1 MINAIQEYISYLHDI
16 RKISYNTEISYERD
30 LKKAADYFASQ
41 EIGDLTQVTE
51 TNLNSY
57 LLFLERDHMS
67 PATVSRNIAS
77 LRSFYQYMLHEKKI
91 DRDPSERLKP
101 PKVEKKAP
109 QILTREEGVKLLN
122 QPNLNTDKGLRDR
135 AMICLI
141 YATGIRVS
149 ELVHLRVVDVNLL
162 KGYLT
167 CAENGRER
175 VIPMD
180 EMTQEAVEAYMTNA
194 RERLLKGH
202 DSEYLFTNCSGTS
215 MSRQGFWKVLKG
227 YAAEAGI
234 TKDITPHTMR
244 HSFAAHMLQQG
255 ADIRSVQQMLGHA
268 DVTTTQIYMQL
279 V

>member
-109 QILTREEGVKLLN
+109 QILTREEVVKLLS

>member
-41 EIGDLTQVTE
+41 EIGDLTQVSE

-77 LRSFYQYMLHEKKI
+77 LRSFYQYLLHEKKI
-91 DRDPSERLKP
+91 DRDPTERLKP

-109 QILTREEGVKLLN
+109 QILTKQEVEELLG

-149 ELVHLRVVDVNLL
+149 ELVHLRISDVNLQ
-162 KGYLT
+162 KGYLS
-167 CAENGRER
+167 CSENGRER

-180 EMTQEAVEAYMTNA
+180 RMTQNAVEAFMTNA
-194 RERLLKGH
+194 RERMLKGH

-279 V
+279 L

>member
-1 MINAIQEYISYLHDI
+1 MINAIQEYIAYLHDV

-41 EIGDLTQVTE
+41 ELGDLTQVSE

-57 LLFLERDHMS
+57 LLYLERDHMS

-77 LRSFYQYMLHEKKI
+77 LRSFYQYLLREKKI

-109 QILTREEGVKLLN
+109 QILTLEEVSALLH
-122 QPNLNTDKGLRDR
+122 QPNCQTDKGLRDR
-135 AMICLI
+135 AMMCLV

-149 ELVHLRVVDVNLL
+149 ELVHLRLADVNLR
-162 KGYLT
+162 KRYLT
-167 CAENGRER
+167 CAESGRER
-175 VIPMD
+175 VIPLD
-180 EMTQEAVEAYMTNA
+180 EMTLKALDDFITQA
-194 RERLLKGH
+194 RDHLLKGRE
-202 DSEYLFTNCSGTS
+202 SEYLFTNCYGTP
-215 MSRQGFWKVLKG
+215 MSRQGFWKVLKV

-244 HSFAAHMLQQG
+244 HSFAAHMLQKG
-255 ADIRSVQQMLGHA
+255 ADIRSVQQPLGHA
-268 DVTTTQIYMQL
+268 DIATTQIYMQL
-279 V
+279 L

>member
-1 MINAIQEYISYLHDI
+1 
-16 RKISYNTEISYERD
+16 
-30 LKKAADYFASQ
+30 
-41 EIGDLTQVTE
+41 
-51 TNLNSY
+51 
-57 LLFLERDHMS
+57 
-67 PATVSRNIAS
+67 
-77 LRSFYQYMLHEKKI
+77 
-91 DRDPSERLKP
+91 
-101 PKVEKKAP
+101 
-109 QILTREEGVKLLN
+109 
-122 QPNLNTDKGLRDR
+122 
-135 AMICLI
+135 MICLI

-149 ELVHLRVVDVNLL
+149 ELVHLRVSDVNLR

-180 EMTQEAVEAYMTNA
+180 EMTKNAVEAFMTNA
-194 RERLLKGH
+194 RERMLKGH
-202 DSEYLFTNCSGTS
+202 ESEYLFTNCSGTS

-227 YAAEAGI
+227 YAADAGI

-279 V
+279 L

>member
-67 PATVSRNIAS
+67 PATVPRNIAS
-77 LRSFYQYMLHEKKI
+77 LRSFYQYMLHEKKS

-109 QILTREEGVKLLN
+109 QILTREEVVKLLS

>member
-41 EIGDLTQVTE
+41 EIGDLTQVSE

-77 LRSFYQYMLHEKKI
+77 LRSFYQYLLHEKKI
-91 DRDPSERLKP
+91 DRDPTERLKP

-109 QILTREEGVKLLN
+109 QILTKQEVEELLG

-135 AMICLI
+135 GMICLI

-149 ELVHLRVVDVNLL
+149 ELVHLRISDVNLQ
-162 KGYLT
+162 KGYLS
-167 CAENGRER
+167 CSENGRER

-180 EMTQEAVEAYMTNA
+180 GMTQNAVEAFMTNA
-194 RERLLKGH
+194 RERMLKGH

-279 V
+279 L

>member
-1 MINAIQEYISYLHDI
+1 MINAIQDYIAYLHDI

-57 LLFLERDHMS
+57 LLYLERDHMS

-77 LRSFYQYMLHEKKI
+77 LRSFYQYMLREKKI
-91 DRDPSERLKP
+91 ERDPSERLKP

-109 QILTREEGVKLLN
+109 QILTLEEVNRLLT
-122 QPNLNTDKGLRDR
+122 QPNCHTDKGLRDR
-135 AMICLI
+135 AMMCLV

-149 ELVHLRVVDVNLL
+149 ELVHLKLADVNLR
-162 KGYLT
+162 KRYLT
-167 CAENGRER
+167 CSENGRER
-175 VIPMD
+175 VIPLD
-180 EMTQEAVEAYMTNA
+180 EMTQRALDDFVTNA

-202 DSEYLFTNCSGTS
+202 ESEYLFTNCYGTP

-227 YAAEAGI
+227 YAADAGI

-244 HSFAAHMLQQG
+244 HSFAAHMLQKG
-255 ADIRSVQQMLGHA
+255 ADIRSVQQLLGHA
-268 DVTTTQIYMQL
+268 DIATTQIYMQL
-279 V
+279 L